1 MTGNQ
6 EVAPLQGDGVRLV
19 HPNHIDGYLKNL
31 KIFSDS
37 KRQCHSEG
45 ARCREYVESHFNT
58 TMMIQSIT
66 LLYQTIA
73 DSVEN
78 RKT

>member
-1 MTGNQ
+1 LR
-6 EVAPLQGDGVRLV
+6 VSV
-19 HPNHIDGYLKNL
+19 
-31 KIFSDS
+31 
-37 KRQCHSEG
+37 
-45 ARCREYVESHFNT
+45 
-58 TMMIQSIT
+58 IQSIT